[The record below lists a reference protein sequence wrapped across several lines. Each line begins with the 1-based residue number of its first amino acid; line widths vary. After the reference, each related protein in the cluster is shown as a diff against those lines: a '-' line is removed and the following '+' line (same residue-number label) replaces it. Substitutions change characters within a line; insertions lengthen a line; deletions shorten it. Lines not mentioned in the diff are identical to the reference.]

1 METYCVLANFGGKT
15 VSSQEEGKEA
25 EQTFVK
31 AIESLGGKLVANFVL
46 LGRYD
51 ALFLIQVPD
60 AKAIVALMHGA
71 KHIQPGIRTETM
83 RAFTSEE
90 YEEVIQNVQSMM
102 KG

>member
-1 METYCVLANFGGKT
+1 METYCVLANFGGET

-31 AIESLGGKLVANFVL
+31 AIESLGGKYIANYIL

-51 ALFLIQVPD
+51 ALFLIQVPN
-60 AKAIVALMHGA
+60 AKAIASLMHGW
-71 KHIQPGIRTETM
+71 KLIQPDIRTETM

-90 YEEVIQNVQSMM
+90 YEAVMQTVQSMM
-102 KG
+102 KD

>member
-1 METYCVLANFGGKT
+1 METYCVLANFRGKT
-15 VSSQEEGKEA
+15 VSSKEEGKEA

-31 AIESLGGKLVANFVL
+31 AIESLGGKYVANYIL

-51 ALFLIQVPD
+51 ALFLIQMPD
-60 AKAIVALMHGA
+60 AKAIAALMHGW
-71 KHIQPGIRTETM
+71 KLVQPGIRTETM

-90 YEEVIQNVQSMM
+90 YEEAMQTMQSMM